1 MSEMPEIYRIKGARR
16 KIEWLVKTIQNT
28 FIYFG
33 ICSITWDNTYI
44 IIKKYINFN
53 LCKLCKLNNNVIRK
67 KTRVKNNNIF
77 EYFACNDCHI
87 CNTCFR
93 ETSRCKQLHSR
104 KILTYKFLLLQK
116 FPKDIIKL
124 IVQKVK

>member
-1 MSEMPEIYRIKGARR
+1 MSEIDRIKGARR
-16 KIEWLVKTIQNT
+16 KIEWLVKNIQNS
-28 FIYFG
+28 FIYYG
-33 ICSITWDNTYI
+33 QCSITWSHINRYI
-44 IIKKYINFN
+44 IVNKYINFD

-77 EYFACNDCHI
+77 EYFACNDCNI
-87 CNTCFR
+87 CNNCFR